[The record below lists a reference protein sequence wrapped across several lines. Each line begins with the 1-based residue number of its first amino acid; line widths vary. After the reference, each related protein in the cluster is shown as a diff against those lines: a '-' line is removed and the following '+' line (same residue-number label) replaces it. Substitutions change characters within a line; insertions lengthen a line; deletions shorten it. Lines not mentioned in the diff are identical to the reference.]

1 MMRAAEINARL
12 RTGPSQSAL
21 TFCGQHTMRMV
32 CPADAP
38 QYAQML
44 VKHAQRSTRRKFI
57 INHSSYSYILE
68 FIIKES
74 DLREV
79 ILDDVKVRIRGER
92 FGSLQTSRDAE
103 RKSGAVLIKSSYSSS
118 FPPSHSPPSLLPS
131 NFTVFQLWFTNPPR
145 GLGRRGRQAHT
156 HFLSSSPSLT
166 PTHKKRGS
174 DHIRALPVMSA
185 AQWSDNQPTTHCA
198 LGSLVK
204 TLDERRMYYN

>member
-1 MMRAAEINARL
+1 MVPLQLYRGYLTVNNGRSSLVTERVGRGSGVVGGVMMRAAEINARL

-44 VKHAQRSTRRKFI
+44 VKHAQRSTRREFI

-103 RKSGAVLIKSSYSSS
+103 RKSGAVPIKSSYSSS

-145 GLGRRGRQAHT
+145 G
-156 HFLSSSPSLT
+156 
-166 PTHKKRGS
+166 
-174 DHIRALPVMSA
+174 
-185 AQWSDNQPTTHCA
+185 
-198 LGSLVK
+198 
-204 TLDERRMYYN
+204 